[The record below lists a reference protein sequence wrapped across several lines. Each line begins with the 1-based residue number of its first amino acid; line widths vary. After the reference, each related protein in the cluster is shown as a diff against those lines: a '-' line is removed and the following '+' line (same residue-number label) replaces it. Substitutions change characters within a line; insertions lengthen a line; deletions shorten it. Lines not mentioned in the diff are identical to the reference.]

1 VERKNGFL
9 KNLERFFAGK
19 GFYIVLFLCMAVIGV
34 SAWAMLT
41 GTGSDVDDVSNISA
55 YDGYIPT
62 AGPLIP
68 PADNPARVPDDPQE
82 GITSDSPDTS
92 EAPVQQLV
100 PQEPDIQTNTVN
112 EPQDADSPVMAE
124 TNFSPSFIW
133 PLAGEI
139 ETPYSETALLYNKT
153 MADWRTHDGIDV
165 AAELGAQVMT
175 VSSGRVERI
184 YTDDLYGITVVINH
198 GDSLRSIYSNLA
210 ETPTVYENS
219 SVTTG
224 EIIGAIGTSAL
235 AEAGEVGHL
244 HLKMTLDGLNVDP
257 ALYLPNR

>member
-1 VERKNGFL
+1 MERKNGFL

-68 PADNPARVPDDPQE
+68 PADNTARVPDDPQE

-175 VSSGRVERI
+175 VSSGRVERHI
-184 YTDDLYGITVVINH
+184 HGRPVRRHRRHKPRRRPSQYLFQSVRNSDHIRKFKCDDRRNYRCNRNDRTRGSGR
-198 GDSLRSIYSNLA
+198 GDA
-210 ETPTVYENS
+210 
-219 SVTTG
+219 
-224 EIIGAIGTSAL
+224 SAPKND
-235 AEAGEVGHL
+235 AGWSE
-244 HLKMTLDGLNVDP
+244 
-257 ALYLPNR
+257 R